1 MSTTNS
7 NSEIDLFAPLQLST
21 VDLEE
26 QKKTHQMLKDLNDFS
41 RTDEGEKA
49 ISSWALNFIDDLSW
63 RDDDFVFS
71 EKQIEKIDE
80 LHTKY
85 LVDEDY

>member
-7 NSEIDLFAPLQLST
+7 NSEIDLFAIIQTST

-26 QKKTHQMLKDLNDFS
+26 QNKTRQMLKDLDNFS
-41 RTDEGEKA
+41 RTDNGERV
-49 ISSWALNFIDDLSW
+49 INYWALNFIDDLSW
-63 RDDDFVFS
+63 RNDEFVFS